1 MTACLSHCREAP
13 ALLLQLCSDA
23 KEDTQLCKIR
33 QRGCPMSVWGRGS
46 GCQVAGSQRGTA
58 RRGLCSSAA
67 PAADPV
73 PPNRIYFT
81 IFHPRTSFVL
91 VWWAQLGAAVQQQDT
106 QHTSCIRMYHF
117 SPCIEMHHGFLM
129 RGCILG
135 VVLVC
140 RVLMST
146 EDEMHRLATCV
157 VFDAHALPAAMSAVL
172 LTWPACYLV
181 HLLLEVNFGLQL
193 VHDNAALLTLVVP
206 HIALTLA
213 MLSRRILNCPFRSV
227 S

>member
-81 IFHPRTSFVL
+81 IFHPRTSLIRVLLLVVKACVWREVEVVGVGDVASLFPARAFVWGD
-91 VWWAQLGAAVQQQDT
+91 VDPHGSGLGAGEPDGGAV
-106 QHTSCIRMYHF
+106 
-117 SPCIEMHHGFLM
+117 
-129 RGCILG
+129 
-135 VVLVC
+135 VVEIHAPALLVC
-140 RVLMST
+140 L
-146 EDEMHRLATCV
+146 
-157 VFDAHALPAAMSAVL
+157 
-172 LTWPACYLV
+172 
-181 HLLLEVNFGLQL
+181 G
-193 VHDNAALLTLVVP
+193 
-206 HIALTLA
+206 
-213 MLSRRILNCPFRSV
+213 
-227 S
+227 